1 MFYAISTFFEIFA
14 CSPRKKFWNPLIDGH
29 CFNVD
34 VIQITATS
42 VNSVSDFIIL
52 FLPQAVI
59 WRLQMSFQNKLK
71 ISAVFFTG
79 FL

>member
-1 MFYAISTFFEIFA
+1 MFYLISTFFEIFA
-14 CSPRKKFWNPLIDGH
+14 CSPREKFWNRWIEGR

-42 VNSVSDFIIL
+42 VNSLSDFIIL

-59 WRLQMSFQNKLK
+59 WRLQMSFQNKVR
-71 ISAVFFTG
+71 ISAVFLTG